1 MKFSRGELVRHSM
14 YKDLIYMVMGPEY
27 PPDKKR
33 KYTVYQTMMYRL
45 LALGGEKCPQYDRI
59 HEIYLEAVR

>member
-1 MKFSRGELVRHSM
+1 M
-14 YKDLIYMVMGPEY
+14 YKDLIYMVMGPAY

-59 HEIYLEAVR
+59 HEVYLEAVR